1 MTTATIDRIDAR
13 LGRIRAR
20 LETGSQAL
28 NHLGPTKVL
37 ERGYSITCLDGT
49 TIPLK
54 DATRVHGG
62 QSLVTR
68 LARGEV
74 RSLVSS
80 TTIQKR
86 IAQSGPSSQPSLFDD
101 HRISDEGSDNDGA
114 HHE

>member
-1 MTTATIDRIDAR
+1 LKQLMDAR

-20 LETGSQAL
+20 LETGAQAL

-49 TIPLK
+49 TIPLR
-54 DATRVHGG
+54 DATRIHGG

-68 LARGEV
+68 LAHGEV

-86 IAQSGPSSQPSLFDD
+86 KAPGDPSSQPSLFDD
-101 HRISDEGSDNDGA
+101 NRLSDEGSDDDGA